1 MVGKQAFILIS
12 SKSVQNSGMPV
23 PQLAPWNDLGQQRRA
38 PFMRIAGCLLAGLL
52 LVGGLPLPAVAAMA
66 EEYTVLYYL
75 MEMHRQRGIPCPGG
89 QPEKV
94 PHLIPSEAL
103 RTLARESVE
112 SGLPFD
118 QVRTA
123 RGVAPEELISRTTVS
138 GGNAQGAIRQM
149 AAEQCNALMD
159 SRVVYVGAFSLGGT
173 WTVLMAAREPVL
185 QGGPLPVATP
195 PAGGMD
201 GQQGAPLVT
210 PPPPP
215 PPKPAVPRPGIVPL
229 DDIPPPAPVG
239 QAAQPGYQPGY
250 QPAPQAGVTPLE
262 PSYQPAPQAGVTP
275 LAPVVPVAPVAPAG
289 NAAMGQGKAPAY
301 KGPGEQVMLKDKN
314 GKMVPVVI
322 VGDDSGP
329 LAEGGMLIDKNNSEG
344 FVGEAPT
351 NLMNRGGA
359 ASKGKPV
366 QPAPKGQGA
375 STKAPVVVGA
385 TGGPV
390 VKDGPTTDDPL
401 ASTLAPEAADL
412 FAEVNELRSFGQMC
426 GGTAYSAGPLKLNAA
441 LSAAAQQHAQDMSA
455 RGYFSSTTPEG
466 QGVGQRLTQAGYVWA
481 KASENIAVSTPPAS
495 DVVQYWIKNKD
506 QCKNMLNK
514 EYHEAGVGFAPG
526 GIWVFTLAAPAK

>member
-12 SKSVQNSGMPV
+12 SKSVQKSSMPV
-23 PQLAPWNDLGQQRRA
+23 PLLAKRNGLGQPLRA
-38 PFMRIAGCLLAGLL
+38 PFMRMAGCLLAGLL
-52 LVGGLPLPAVAAMA
+52 LLVGLPLPAMAAMA

-75 MEMHRQRGIPCPGG
+75 MEMQRQRGIPCPGG
-89 QPEKV
+89 QPEKL
-94 PHLIPSEAL
+94 PHLIPSDAL

-112 SGLPFD
+112 AGLPFEA
-118 QVRTA
+118 VRTA

-138 GGNAQGAIRQM
+138 GGNAQGALRQM
-149 AAEQCNALMD
+149 AGEQCNALMD
-159 SRVVYVGAFSLGGT
+159 SRLVYVGAFSLGGT

-185 QGGPLPVATP
+185 TGGPLPVATP
-195 PAGGMD
+195 PVGGVG
-201 GQQGAPLVT
+201 GQPGGAFAPSGEPLV

-215 PPKPAVPRPGIVPL
+215 PPSKPAVPRPGIVPL
-229 DDIPPPAPVG
+229 DDIPPAAPPAQV
-239 QAAQPGYQPGY
+239 Y

-262 PSYQPAPQAGVTP
+262 PTNQPAPQAGVAP
-275 LAPVVPVAPVAPAG
+275 LSPVAPAG

-301 KGPGEQVMLKDKN
+301 KGPGEQVMLKDKT

-329 LAEGGMLIDKNNSEG
+329 LAEGGMLVDKNSSEG

-366 QPAPKGQGA
+366 QPTPKAQGA
-375 STKAPVVVGA
+375 SPQAPVVVGA
-385 TGGPV
+385 TGAPV
-390 VKDGPTTDDPL
+390 SKEGPTTNDPL
-401 ASTLAPEAADL
+401 AATLAPEAAEL

-441 LSAAAQQHAQDMSA
+441 LSAAAQQHAQDMST
-455 RGYFSSTTPEG
+455 RGYFSSTSPEG
-466 QGVGQRLTQAGYVWA
+466 QGVGHRLTQAGYVWA
-481 KASENIAVSTPPAS
+481 KASENIAVSSPPAS
-495 DVVQYWIKNKD
+495 GVIQYWIKNTD
-506 QCKNMLNK
+506 QCKNILNK
-514 EYHEAGVGFAPG
+514 EYREAGVGFAPG
-526 GIWVFTLAAPAK
+526 GIWVFTLAAPAQ

>member
-1 MVGKQAFILIS
+1 MVGKQAFILIT
-12 SKSVQNSGMPV
+12 SKSVQKSGMPV
-23 PQLAPWNDLGQQRRA
+23 PLLAKSNDLGQQLRA
-38 PFMRIAGCLLAGLL
+38 PFLRIAGCLLAGLL
-52 LVGGLPLPAVAAMA
+52 LLAGLPLPALAAMA

-75 MEMHRQRGIPCPGG
+75 MEMQRQRGVPCPGG
-89 QPEKV
+89 QPEKL

-112 SGLPFD
+112 AGLPFEE
-118 QVRTA
+118 VRTA
-123 RGVAPEELISRTTVS
+123 RGLAPSDLISRTTVS
-138 GGNAQGAIRQM
+138 GGNAQGAVRQM

-159 SRVVYVGAFSLGGT
+159 SRLVYVGAFSLGGT

-185 QGGPLPVATP
+185 TGGPLPVATA
-195 PAGGMD
+195 PAGGM
-201 GQQGAPLVT
+201 GGASAPQGEPLVP

-229 DDIPPPAPVG
+229 DDIPP
-239 QAAQPGYQPGY
+239 AQGY

-262 PSYQPAPQAGVTP
+262 PSYQPVPQAGVAP
-275 LAPVVPVAPVAPAG
+275 LAPVAPAG

-301 KGPGEQVMLKDKN
+301 KGPGEQVMLKDKT

-329 LAEGGMLIDKNNSEG
+329 MAEGGMLVDKNSSEG

-366 QPAPKGQGA
+366 QPTPKAQGA
-375 STKAPVVVGA
+375 GTQAPVVVGA
-385 TGGPV
+385 TGAPV
-390 VKDGPTTDDPL
+390 VKEGPTTDDPL
-401 ASTLAPEAADL
+401 AATLAPEAAEL

-441 LSAAAQQHAQDMSA
+441 LSTAAQQHAQDMST
-455 RGYFSSTTPEG
+455 RGYFSSTSPEG
-466 QGVGQRLTQAGYVWA
+466 QGVGHRLTQAGYVWA

-495 DVVQYWIKNKD
+495 GVIQYWIKNTD
-506 QCKNMLNK
+506 QCKNILNK
-514 EYHEAGVGFAPG
+514 DYREAGVGFAPG
-526 GIWVFTLAAPAK
+526 GIWVFTLAAPAQ

>member
-1 MVGKQAFILIS
+1 MVGKQAFILIA
-12 SKSVQNSGMPV
+12 SKSVQQSGIPV
-23 PQLAPWNDLGQQRRA
+23 PLLAKRTPLGQSLHA
-38 PFMRIAGCLLAGLL
+38 PCMKIAGCLLAGLL
-52 LVGGLPLPAVAAMA
+52 LLAGLPLPAVAAVA

-75 MEMHRQRGIPCPGG
+75 MEMQRQRGIPCPGG
-89 QPEKV
+89 QPEKL

-112 SGLPFD
+112 AGLPFEE
-118 QVRTA
+118 VRTA
-123 RGVAPEELISRTTVS
+123 RGIAPEELISRTTVS

-159 SRVVYVGAFSLGGT
+159 SRFVYVGAFSLGGT

-185 QGGPLPVATP
+185 TGGPLPVAAP
-195 PAGGMD
+195 PAGGMG
-201 GQQGAPLVT
+201 GQPGGSYAPQGAPLVA

-229 DDIPPPAPVG
+229 DDIPPQAPVG
-239 QAAQPGYQPGY
+239 QGY

-262 PSYQPAPQAGVTP
+262 PAYQPAPQAGVAP
-275 LAPVVPVAPVAPAG
+275 LAPVAPAG
-289 NAAMGQGKAPAY
+289 NAPVGQGKAPAY

-329 LAEGGMLIDKNNSEG
+329 LAEGGMLVDKNSSEG

-351 NLMNRGGA
+351 NLMNRGAVAG
-359 ASKGKPV
+359 KGKPV

-375 STKAPVVVGA
+375 STQAPVVVGA
-385 TGGPV
+385 TGAPV
-390 VKDGPTTDDPL
+390 AKDGPTTDDPL
-401 ASTLAPEAADL
+401 AATLSPEAAEL

-455 RGYFSSTTPEG
+455 RGFFSSTTPEG

-481 KASENIAVSTPPAS
+481 KASENIAVSPPPANE
-495 DVVQYWIKNKD
+495 VIQYWIKNTN
-506 QCKNMLNK
+506 QCKNILNK
-514 EYHEAGVGFAPG
+514 DYREAGVGFAPG
-526 GIWVFTLAAPAK
+526 GIWVFTLATPAQ